1 MRKLLFPAF
10 ILLIGGLV
18 SCNNQNKNQV
28 TDTSVNSDSLET
40 DADKEALKIAF
51 FYGDSINE
59 QYQFLQEAN
68 DELDQE
74 EKTIQERLERKMRKA
89 EKRAAELQQ
98 QAPTMTQMQMQE
110 AQLELQNLDLEYQR
124 FQEKLTSDFRKR
136 EVELRDE
143 YIQRV
148 DSFLDEYNAEGKY
161 DFILNYQRGGNLIWA
176 DDSYDITQ
184 EVIDGLNEA
193 YAAEQQALKSEKP

>member
-1 MRKLLFPAF
+1 MRKLFPAALI
-10 ILLIGGLV
+10 ILVSALI
-18 SCNNQNKNQV
+18 SCNNQSSQPTVEGPPK
-28 TDTSVNSDSLET
+28 SDSLSSEISNT
-40 DADKEALKIAF
+40 GLKIAF
-51 FYGDSINE
+51 FYGDTINE
-59 QYQFLQEAN
+59 KYNFLQEAN

-89 EKRAAELQQ
+89 EQRAAELQQ

-136 EVELRDE
+136 EIELRDE

-148 DSFLDEYNAEGKY
+148 DSFLDEYNLEHNY

-176 DDSYDITQ
+176 KEAYNITQ
-184 EVIDGLNEA
+184 DVVDGLNKVYALEQESKKEA
-193 YAAEQQALKSEKP
+193 QP

>member
-1 MRKLLFPAF
+1 MRKLFIPACI
-10 ILLIGGLV
+10 ILLGGMI
-18 SCNNQNKNQV
+18 SCDNQNNAV
-28 TDTSVNSDSLET
+28 SSNAVSPSDSLKTESE
-40 DADKEALKIAF
+40 DQGLKIAF

-59 QYQFLQEAN
+59 KYDFLQEAN

-89 EKRAAELQQ
+89 EQRAAELQQ

-136 EVELRDE
+136 EIELRDE

-148 DSFLDEYNAEGKY
+148 DSFLDEYNLEHNY

-176 DDSYDITQ
+176 NDAYDITQ
-184 EVIDGLNEA
+184 EVIEGLNKA
-193 YAAEQQALKSEKP
+193 YAAELATEKPEQP

>member
-1 MRKLLFPAF
+1 MRKLVFSALV
-10 ILLIGGLV
+10 ILIGGLI
-18 SCNNQNKNQV
+18 SCNTQNKNQ
-28 TDTSVNSDSLET
+28 TTEASVQSDSLNSET
-40 DADKEALKIAF
+40 PSAPLKIAF

-59 QYQFLQEAN
+59 NYQFLQEAN

-89 EKRAAELQQ
+89 EQRAAELQK

-136 EVELRDE
+136 EIELRDE

-148 DSFLDEYNAEGKY
+148 DSFLDEYNSEGKY

-176 DDSYDITQ
+176 NESYNIT
-184 EVIDGLNEA
+184 EELLDGLNKA
-193 YAAEQQALKSEKP
+193 YAAEQESLKLEQP

>member
-1 MRKLLFPAF
+1 MNKVLIPFYLLLSLSIF
-10 ILLIGGLV
+10 
-18 SCNNQNKNQV
+18 SCNEGNRQGSADMAQPV
-28 TDTSVNSDSLET
+28 DTVESEPVQQS
-40 DADKEALKIAF
+40 LKIAF

-59 QYQFLQEAN
+59 NYEFLLEAN

-89 EKRAAELQQ
+89 EQRAAELQQ
-98 QAPTMTQMQMQE
+98 QAPTMTQMHMQE

-124 FQEKLTSDFRKR
+124 FQEKLMSDFRNR
-136 EVELRDE
+136 EIELRDE

-148 DSFLDEYNAEGKY
+148 DSFLDVYNADGKY

-176 DDSYDITQ
+176 KESYDITE
-184 EVIDGLNEA
+184 EVVNGLNDA
-193 YAAEQQALKSEKP
+193 YTAELEKENAKQP